1 MKSLQESVA
10 ELSDLFVIF
19 PNISESACE
28 MITETLAEPHLLELA
43 RQLHDTEKVKGRRGN
58 FADIFRP
65 LGIKFDQ
72 VDSSNVKEYDED
84 SRDAGIKAA
93 RSVLN
98 NSNGFVLTTDEDGS
112 YKYGFVSW
120 GSMKEMVSFDKDFRG
135 WKDVK
140 PAELYSYIEAASNI
154 IVYTCNMKELGTVD
168 IRMARNI
175 ARKDMVPSSSNREI
189 VSWWNNR
196 TAWDEYCYKMAET
209 NRKRYKEICAANK
222 TKKNIDFKRID
233 DMIQNCL
240 NRLMKATMNAKKN
253 PERYADM
260 SYDLT
265 SMCSWVYDQRRPNPY
280 RRNEMTGNDGVLY
293 LYQIYNKLYMD
304 LANQKSYNV
313 DSARKSLDNV
323 ALKIEDAVNRLN
335 TYFLK
340 FDA

>member
-1 MKSLQESVA
+1 MKSLQESVT
-10 ELSDLFVIF
+10 EMSDLFVVY
-19 PNISESACE
+19 PSISESACK

-43 RQLHDTEKVKGRRGN
+43 KQLHDTEKANNRKGN

-65 LGIKFDQ
+65 LGIRFDQ

-98 NSNGFVLTTDEDGS
+98 NCCGFVLTTDADGA
-112 YKYGFVSW
+112 YEYGFVSW
-120 GSMKEMVSFDKDFRG
+120 GSTKEMVSFDRDFRG
-135 WKDVK
+135 WRDVK
-140 PAELYSYIEAASNI
+140 PAQLYTYIEAASTI

-168 IRMARNI
+168 IRGVRASAQR
-175 ARKDMVPSSSNREI
+175 DMVPASSDREI
-189 VSWWNNR
+189 VGWNNR
-196 TAWDEYCYKMAET
+196 TAWDEYCYKMAEA

-233 DMIQNCL
+233 DMVQNCL
-240 NRLMKATMNAKKN
+240 SRLMKATMNAKKN
-253 PERYADM
+253 PERYADL

-280 RRNEMTGNDGVLY
+280 RKNEMSGNDGVLY
-293 LYQIYNKLYMD
+293 LYQVYNKLYMD
-304 LANQKSYNV
+304 LVNQKSYNA

-323 ALKIEDAVNRLN
+323 ATKIEQAINHLN